1 MSKTLFSAHHLTLVR
16 VLREAREAA
25 SVTQVELAKRL
36 GRDQSTI
43 SLLEQGQRR
52 VDVIEFIR
60 LAEALNIDPVE
71 LFASV
76 VARIK
81 VAEAK

>member
-25 SVTQVELAKRL
+25 SVTQVELANRL
-36 GRDQSTI
+36 ARDQSTV
-43 SLLEQGQRR
+43 SLLENGQRR

-60 LAEALNIDPVE
+60 IAEALNIDPVE

-76 VARIK
+76 VERIK
-81 VAEAK
+81 ASHTG